1 MPLRHCSFLT
11 IKCQS
16 CPNIENS
23 LYIRAT
29 LALNGL
35 GKDCNKDYQVTL
47 LKKGTYSLA
56 LFSNLKQRLQFCKH
70 FVNGVHKNYWDIVL
84 FAHYDTP
91 TSTGYA
97 ENLSWMPLL
106 TAETIAK
113 KYSKTQEATLK
124 FLTQGELKFL
134 ISMD

>member
-1 MPLRHCSFLT
+1 MPLHHCSFLT

-35 GKDCNKDYQVTL
+35 GTDCNKDYQVTL

-56 LFSNLKQRLQFCKH
+56 LFSNLKS
-70 FVNGVHKNYWDIVL
+70 DVL
-84 FAHYDTP
+84 RIYRHYCIQNI
-91 TSTGYA
+91 A
-97 ENLSWMPLL
+97 NENHSN
-106 TAETIAK
+106 A
-113 KYSKTQEATLK
+113 
-124 FLTQGELKFL
+124 
-134 ISMD
+134 ISQ